1 MHYCVCVNYVLIAVS
16 GNENAVGRLLKTE
29 SYRDRSCA
37 GRVMEAVG
45 KSQTYASQQM
55 WDTTATLLF
64 NVIDVK
70 HVYTVYT
77 VFQKNT
83 CDHIFDDKLK

>member
-1 MHYCVCVNYVLIAVS
+1 MSMHYCVCVNYVLIAVS

-55 WDTTATLLF
+55 
-64 NVIDVK
+64 
-70 HVYTVYT
+70 
-77 VFQKNT
+77 
-83 CDHIFDDKLK
+83 